1 MQCGLKRGYSIARLL
16 TEVAQ
21 SNGRTPTDIVG
32 VIFES
37 LDQCWDDLSGIAFSL
52 CQKARRNDAIFL
64 LMRLE
69 VTHQFFGRFLLL
81 ATTREQ
87 ANEEN

>member
-1 MQCGLKRGYSIARLL
+1 MLGRPERHRLFA
-16 TEVAQ
+16 VPKGA
-21 SNGRTPTDIVG
+21 
-32 VIFES
+32 
-37 LDQCWDDLSGIAFSL
+37 
-52 CQKARRNDAIFL
+52 RNDAIFL